1 MVYYVGYTA
10 TRIYQQFHNNA
21 MLFHE
26 ECLVALSTA
35 NISFDE
41 MVLWCGRIRL
51 HCIIYY
57 YYKKQEYI
65 GYDFIYLP
73 FCSAEL
79 DKALQI
85 LDSKKAEYLE
95 KWYSGIVYIF
105 SWFMICV

>member
-1 MVYYVGYTA
+1 MVYTA
-10 TRIYQQFHNNA
+10 TVTLRQISMAEIYQQFHNNA

-65 GYDFIYLP
+65 GYDFI
-73 FCSAEL
+73 
-79 DKALQI
+79 
-85 LDSKKAEYLE
+85 
-95 KWYSGIVYIF
+95 
-105 SWFMICV
+105 